1 MLHTTTQEQPYIMS
15 QAVAS
20 SNYAKVKPRRVYVIA
35 NPAAGQ
41 DRPFLNLFNNSFQAA
56 DIEWEL
62 LITKKAGDAERLARE
77 SVAAGADVVAAYGGD
92 GTVSEVANGLYG
104 SDIPLAIFPG
114 GTANV
119 MSVELGIPS
128 DLAGAVALACG
139 SGAARP
145 VDMGKIGGRMF
156 LLRAA
161 IGYTAEMIKG
171 ADREDKNRLGNLAYI
186 LSALRALPNAQA
198 VPYKLTLDGTVVEI
212 EGAVCIIANSG
223 SLGLPGWSL
232 TRKVDVSDGL
242 LDVIVIQNVDLNAL
256 LAVAASA
263 MGVGEPLDHWQVREV
278 TIEANPP
285 QTVECD
291 GEIIEP
297 TPFSA
302 SVLPQ
307 AIRVLVPDPN
317 ALNEAANA

>member
-1 MLHTTTQEQPYIMS
+1 MS
-15 QAVAS
+15 QSIATPS
-20 SNYAKVKPRRVYVIA
+20 YAKVQPRRVHVIA

-41 DRPFLNLFNNSFQAA
+41 DRPFLSLFNKSFKDA
-56 DIEWEL
+56 DIDWEL

-92 GTVSEVANGLYG
+92 GTIGEVASGLYG
-104 SDIPLAIFPG
+104 TDVPLAIFPG

-119 MSVELGIPS
+119 MSVELGISS

-139 SGAARP
+139 NGVARP
-145 VDMGKIGGRMF
+145 VDMGKIGDRMF
-156 LLRAA
+156 LLRTA
-161 IGYTAEMIKG
+161 IGYTAEMTKG
-171 ADREDKNRLGNLAYI
+171 ADREDKNRFGTLAYI

-198 VPYKLTLDGTVVEI
+198 VPYKLTLDGLVVEI
-212 EGAVCIIANSG
+212 EGAVCIVANSG

-242 LDVIVIQNVDLNAL
+242 LDVIMIQSVDLNAL

-263 MGVGEPLDHWQVREV
+263 IGVAEPLDHWQVREV
-278 TIEANPP
+278 TVEANPP

-291 GEIIEP
+291 GEIIDP
-297 TPFSA
+297 TPLSA
-302 SVLPQ
+302 SVLPH
-307 AIRVLVPDPN
+307 AVRILVPDPN
-317 ALNEAANA
+317 ATAANQPSGEEANV